1 MKKLIFTYLE
11 MAEELFIFP
20 EKCELYAMDKYVS
33 QGTVKN
39 QALMD
44 KMNEKIK
51 NILQKFR

>member
-1 MKKLIFTYLE
+1 

-51 NILQKFR
+51 NILQKFRYGTQN